1 LRRRLKM
8 LVPWAT
14 RPRIVAL
21 ATLIATAAVLVLAAS
36 ARADAYTF
44 TDVQTFKF
52 TDFGVTNPCNGET
65 VILNGTTT
73 IVYHLTVDAAGGLH
87 GAAATSNGPVTQIA
101 GGGIGVVTG
110 TEYRFSVVSFLDGN
124 YEPGFPYLPRAG
136 TFTSH
141 VRTLVVSQGAA
152 RNFLLEFAFK
162 QTVTPSGD
170 QSVYYTEVRAS
181 ECLGGGPPISTSP

>member
-1 LRRRLKM
+1 MTADSVQRPEKEARM
-8 LVPWAT
+8 LVLRTT
-14 RPRIVAL
+14 RRPIAAI

-65 VILNGTTT
+65 VILNGTAT

-101 GGGIGVVTG
+101 GGGTGVVTG
-110 TEYRFSVVSFLDGN
+110 TKYRFSVVSFL
-124 YEPGFPYLPRAG
+124 
-136 TFTSH
+136 
-141 VRTLVVSQGAA
+141 
-152 RNFLLEFAFK
+152 
-162 QTVTPSGD
+162 
-170 QSVYYTEVRAS
+170 
-181 ECLGGGPPISTSP
+181 